1 MLRPW
6 LRFFTPTAY
15 TLTVFLFLSSILL
28 FQFEERYIE
37 HIDRPAD
44 KIKHLNEHR
53 YGKPFIV
60 YIKREESAGK
70 FYYAA
75 IAYDLAIAYAVTLLI
90 FGVWALLSRLVVG
103 QSFKQRGWAF
113 LVLILLGIIP
123 YGVMYIKGASLL
135 IAAVES
141 RQFWSA
147 RVLIKIG
154 ISPNRLSTDGM
165 DFPLKEAAY
174 NKDFKMIEVLTKRG
188 AEVNMA
194 NRAGET
200 ALHTATRENTVK
212 VMEQL
217 ITQGARVNAA
227 DDNGRTPLHYANHL
241 EAVQL
246 LLAHKAL
253 VDLPDVN
260 GRTPLFLVEGV
271 GSRAHLLK
279 LGAKGNLVDKQGSTP
294 LHFVRNLGDVAL
306 LAKAGV
312 NVNQRNNM
320 GKTALHLL
328 VPVDKTP
335 PGPQT
340 PELVK
345 ALVQQGAQVDIPDR
359 QGLSPLHYAIK
370 YCNPSQFPR
379 TAVEIGRIVYAASEE
394 VKLQSRNKKLIGQL
408 AVLVSEDSAGCW
420 KLMGGK

>member
-1 MLRPW
+1 MLRPC
-6 LRFFTPTAY
+6 LRFFTPSAY
-15 TLTVFLFLSSILL
+15 TLSVFLFLSSILL

-37 HIDRPAD
+37 HIDRGVN

-53 YGKPFIV
+53 YGKPFV
-60 YIKREESAGK
+60 AYVKREESAGK
-70 FYYAA
+70 YYYAA

-103 QSFKQRGWAF
+103 RSFKQRGWAF
-113 LVLILLGIIP
+113 VVLILLGVIP
-123 YGVMYIKGASLL
+123 YGVVYINGARLL
-135 IAAVES
+135 ISAVEG

-154 ISPNRLSTDGM
+154 ISPNRLSSDGM

-174 NKDFKMIEVLTKRG
+174 NKDSKMIEVLTKRG

-200 ALHTATRENTVK
+200 ALHTATRENAVK

-217 ITQGARVNAA
+217 IALGARVNAT
-227 DDNGRTPLHYANHL
+227 DQNGRTPLHYANQL

-246 LLAHKAL
+246 LLEHKAGL
-253 VDLPDVN
+253 ELPDVN

-279 LGAKGNLVDKQGSTP
+279 LGANGKWVDKQGNTP

-306 LAKAGV
+306 LVKAGV
-312 NVNQRNNM
+312 NVNQRNAV

-328 VPVDKTP
+328 VPIDKTP
-335 PGPQT
+335 PGPQA
-340 PELVK
+340 PELAK
-345 ALVQQGAQVDIPDR
+345 ALVQQGAQVDIPDNH
-359 QGLSPLHYAIK
+359 GLSPLHYAIK
-370 YCNPSQFPR
+370 YCNPTQFPR
-379 TAVEIGRIVYAASEE
+379 TAVEVGRIVYAASEE

-408 AVLVSEDSAGCW
+408 AVLVSEDRVGCW
-420 KLMGGK
+420 KLIGGK